1 MTGQIAFAR
10 TLRALDADDFRGS
23 KMGLFFAIILLAA
36 WIWWLFA
43 ASIPQY
49 EVSSHTR
56 LDLNH
61 NSAVADF
68 PPTTR
73 IHPGQSAQI
82 TTNDGQIIQ
91 AQVEKVINEPTITR
105 VQFTLSTTSP
115 ATSHQPPA
123 TPEPPATSHQPPATA
138 RIEVNRTSPATLVLH
153 R

>member
-10 TLRALDADDFRGS
+10 TLRSLDADDFRGS

-36 WIWWLFA
+36 WTWWLFA
-43 ASIPQY
+43 ANIPQY

-56 LDLNH
+56 LDLNQ
-61 NSAVADF
+61 NSAIADF
-68 PPTTR
+68 PPTTN
-73 IHPGQSAQI
+73 IHPGQSAKI
-82 TTNDGQIIQ
+82 TTNGQIIQ
-91 AQVEKVINEPTITR
+91 AQVEKVINDATSTH
-105 VQFTLSTTSP
+105 VYFTLSTRSP

-138 RIEVNRTSPATLVLH
+138 RIEVNRASPATLVLH